1 VKSRL
6 SRWVAQG
13 PKAKNSA
20 NRSSFQKLAMWEINF
35 SSAMVERDFVLGQEK
50 PVTGDASLGIRL
62 AGFPV
67 SKSPVPIVHIQLTD

>member
-1 VKSRL
+1 
-6 SRWVAQG
+6 
-13 PKAKNSA
+13 
-20 NRSSFQKLAMWEINF
+20 MWEINF